1 MSTQEQPTSGESGTS
16 PLYYRVDLPPL
27 GDDRGSLV
35 AVEDT
40 VIGFDIKR
48 VYYIFGTKEG
58 VTRGGHAHM
67 KLQQL
72 VIAVTG
78 SCDFI
83 LDDGVS
89 RETVH
94 LDNPTKGLRLGNMI
108 WREMTNFSP
117 DCVLVVIASENYDE
131 ADYIR
136 DYDAFLEVARAGR

>member
-1 MSTQEQPTSGESGTS
+1 
-16 PLYYRVDLPPL
+16 
-27 GDDRGSLV
+27 V